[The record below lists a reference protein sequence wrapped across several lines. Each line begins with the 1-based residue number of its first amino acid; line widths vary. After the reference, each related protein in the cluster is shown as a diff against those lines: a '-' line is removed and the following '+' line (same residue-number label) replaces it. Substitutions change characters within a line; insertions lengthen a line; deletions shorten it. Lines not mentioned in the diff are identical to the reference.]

1 MTKTRVKR
9 MATKMSGWRMA
20 LIAGA
25 LAVGAGLPAAPA
37 AAIPVF
43 DSANY
48 SQNLLTAARTLQQI
62 NQQVQSLQ
70 NEAQMLMAMDKHLK
84 RFDFPELETLKAN
97 LQEVEALMKK
107 ADGIGFGVDEMEA
120 RLGALFPRD
129 IAAGSRGTRVAEA
142 RARLEAAMAS
152 FRQSMA
158 VQSRIVA
165 NVEGDA
171 RLLGAL
177 SARANGAEGNLQ
189 AQQATNQ
196 LLALA
201 AKQQLQLQSMMAAEY
216 RAASLE
222 RARAAQ
228 IEAESREATRR
239 FLGDGKAY
247 TPPR

>member
-1 MTKTRVKR
+1 MAKTKTKTKIL
-9 MATKMSGWRMA
+9 ATRLRFA
-20 LIAGA
+20 LSIGLAAAGTA
-25 LAVGAGLPAAPA
+25 LPAAPA
-37 AAIPVF
+37 RAVPVF

-84 RFDFPELETLKAN
+84 RFDFPELEALKAN
-97 LQEVEALMKK
+97 LQEVEALMKQ

-120 RLGALFPRD
+120 RLGALFPKD
-129 IAAGSRGTRVAEA
+129 IAAGNRGTRVADA

-171 RLLGAL
+171 RLLGVL
-177 SARANGAEGNLQ
+177 SARANGAEGSLQ

-228 IEAESREATRR
+228 IEAESRDATRR

-247 TPPR
+247 APPR

>member
-1 MTKTRVKR
+1 MMTKTKIPATRLRV
-9 MATKMSGWRMA
+9 
-20 LIAGA
+20 A
-25 LAVGAGLPAAPA
+25 LAIGLAAAGTALPAAPA
-37 AAIPVF
+37 VAVPVF

-62 NQQVQSLQ
+62 NQQVRSLQ
-70 NEAQMLMAMDKHLK
+70 NEAQMLMAMDRNLK
-84 RFDFPELETLKAN
+84 RFDFPELEALKAN
-97 LQEVEALMKK
+97 LKEVEALMKQ
-107 ADGIGFGVDEMEA
+107 ADGIGFGEMEA
-120 RLGALFPRD
+120 RLGALFPKD
-129 IAAGSRGTRVAEA
+129 IAAGSRGTRVADA
-142 RARLEAAMAS
+142 RARLAAAMAS

-177 SARANGAEGNLQ
+177 SARANGAEGSLQ

-247 TPPR
+247 APPR

>member
-1 MTKTRVKR
+1 MTKTKIL
-9 MATKMSGWRMA
+9 ATR
-20 LIAGA
+20 LRLA
-25 LAVGAGLPAAPA
+25 LAIGLAAAGTALPAAPA
-37 AAIPVF
+37 LAVPVF

-70 NEAQMLMAMDKHLK
+70 NEAQMLMAMERNLK
-84 RFDFPELETLKAN
+84 RFDFPELEKLKAN
-97 LQEVEALMKK
+97 LQEVEALMKQ
-107 ADGIGFGVDEMEA
+107 ADGIGFGVGEMEA

-129 IAAGSRGTRVAEA
+129 FAAADRGTRVAEA
-142 RARLEAAMAS
+142 KARLEAAMAS

-171 RLLGAL
+171 RLLAAL
-177 SARANGAEGNLQ
+177 SARANGAEGSLQ
-189 AQQATNQ
+189 AQQATNH

-239 FLGDGKAY
+239 FLGDGKAW
-247 TPPR
+247 TPPH

>member
-1 MTKTRVKR
+1 MTKFIATRLR
-9 MATKMSGWRMA
+9 LSLAIGLA
-20 LIAGA
+20 AAGTA
-25 LAVGAGLPAAPA
+25 LPAAPA
-37 AAIPVF
+37 LAVPVF

-70 NEAQMLMAMDKHLK
+70 NEAQMLMAMDKNLK

-97 LQEVEALMKK
+97 LQEVEALMKQ
-107 ADGIGFGVDEMEA
+107 ADGIGFDAREMET
-120 RLGALFPRD
+120 RLGTLFPKY

-142 RARLEAAMAS
+142 KARLEAAMAS

-177 SARANGAEGNLQ
+177 SARANGAEGSLQ

-201 AKQQLQLQSMMAAEY
+201 AKQQLQIQSMMAAEY

-222 RARAAQ
+222 RTRAAQ

-247 TPPR
+247 SPPR

>member
-1 MTKTRVKR
+1 MTKTKIL
-9 MATKMSGWRMA
+9 ATR
-20 LIAGA
+20 LRLA
-25 LAVGAGLPAAPA
+25 LAIGLAAAGTALPAAPA
-37 AAIPVF
+37 LAVPVF

-70 NEAQMLMAMDKHLK
+70 NEAQMLLAMDKNLK
-84 RFDFPELETLKAN
+84 RFDFPELEALRAN
-97 LQEVEALMKK
+97 LHEVEALMKQ
-107 ADGIGFGVDEMEA
+107 ADGIGFDVDEVGA
-120 RLGALFPRD
+120 RLGALFPKD
-129 IAAGSRGTRVAEA
+129 IAAGNRGTRVAEA
-142 RARLEAAMAS
+142 KARLEAAMAS

-171 RLLGAL
+171 RLLATL
-177 SARANGAEGNLQ
+177 SARANGAEGSLQ

-201 AKQQLQLQSMMAAEY
+201 AKQQLQLQAMMAAEY

-247 TPPR
+247 SPPR